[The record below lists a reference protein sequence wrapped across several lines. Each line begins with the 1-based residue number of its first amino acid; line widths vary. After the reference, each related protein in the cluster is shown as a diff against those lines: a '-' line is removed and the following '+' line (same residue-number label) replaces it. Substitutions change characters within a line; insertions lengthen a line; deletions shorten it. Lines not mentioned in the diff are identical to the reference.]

1 MRKDVRTA
9 IIGVGAWGRNIARE
23 LSAASSLAAFV
34 SSTTSEEELQAAD
47 KRLAVPRR
55 TIDQVLRDPDIA
67 ALAIATPV
75 ALLSG
80 FALKAL
86 EAGKHVLAEKPLS
99 ESAADA
105 GLLASMAAS
114 RGLVLATGY

>member
-55 TIDQVLRDPDIA
+55 TIDQVLRDPHIA
-67 ALAIATPV
+67 ARNATPNR
-75 ALLSG
+75 
-80 FALKAL
+80 FAF
-86 EAGKHVLAEKPLS
+86 
-99 ESAADA
+99 
-105 GLLASMAAS
+105 
-114 RGLVLATGY
+114 RICR